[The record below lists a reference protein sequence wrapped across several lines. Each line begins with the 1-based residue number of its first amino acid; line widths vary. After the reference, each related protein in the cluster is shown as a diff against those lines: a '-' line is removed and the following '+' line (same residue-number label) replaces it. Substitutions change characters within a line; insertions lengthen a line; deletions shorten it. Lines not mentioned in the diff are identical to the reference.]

1 MPRSSTEAG
10 ATPLAVLRIPGL
22 ATQPHLVHGLSTLA
36 LGDMRAP
43 GPGHPALTP
52 PRRAFAEALGLEA
65 ARLVVAG
72 AVHGVEV
79 ARVDEAVGVLRGFDA
94 LVTDRPGLALLATFA
109 DCYPVVIYDPARH
122 ALALV
127 HAGWRGIRGGV
138 VGRAVH
144 ALRREYGSH
153 AEDLSA
159 GLGPG
164 ICAGCY
170 EVGEEVGGQFDPAHA
185 QRNGDGRFQLDLA
198 AVILDH
204 LLATGVLCG
213 SVHVLGACTR
223 ERPELPSHRRAPDG
237 VRFACIAA
245 IR

>member
-1 MPRSSTEAG
+1 
-10 ATPLAVLRIPGL
+10 VLRIPGL
-22 ATQPHLVHGLSTLA
+22 ATQPYLVHGLSTLA

-43 GPGHPALTP
+43 GTAHSALTP
-52 PRRAFAEALGLEA
+52 PRQAFVEALGLEPG
-65 ARLVVAG
+65 RLVVAG
-72 AVHGVEV
+72 AVHGAEV
-79 ARVDEAVGVLRGFDA
+79 ARVDEAVGVLGGFDA
-94 LVTDRPGLALLATFA
+94 LVTDRPGLVLLATFA
-109 DCYPVVIYDPARH
+109 DCYPVMLYDPARQ
-122 ALALV
+122 ALALA

-153 AEDLSA
+153 PEDLVT

-164 ICAGCY
+164 ICAACY
-170 EVGEEVGGQFDPAHA
+170 EVSGEMAGQFAPGHA
-185 QRNGDGRFQLDLA
+185 RPNGDGRFQLDLA
-198 AVILDH
+198 AVILDQ
-204 LLATGVLCG
+204 LLAAGVPSG

>member
-10 ATPLAVLRIPGL
+10 AALPAVLRIPGL
-22 ATQPHLVHGLSTLA
+22 AAQPYLVHGLSTLA

-43 GPGHPALTP
+43 GPGYPALTA
-52 PRRAFAEALGLEA
+52 PRRAFAEALGLEPG
-65 ARLVVAG
+65 RLVVAG

-79 ARVDEAVGVLRGFDA
+79 ARMDEAVGVLRGVDA

-122 ALALV
+122 VVALV

-153 AEDLSA
+153 PVDLIA

-170 EVGEEVGGQFDPAHA
+170 EVGEDVGGQFEPAHA
-185 QRNGDGRFQLDLA
+185 KRNGDGRFRLDLA
-198 AVILDH
+198 AVIVDH
-204 LLATGVLCG
+204 LLAAGVPRG
-213 SVHVLGACTR
+213 SVHVIGACTR